1 MKKIIFFIFLF
12 FNAYSLFSAT
22 WYVRT
27 TGNDGTG
34 VGTIGNP
41 YLTLNKALSVISA
54 GDIIDVGSGTF
65 SGALN
70 RGQTTSLNV
79 TIQGAG
85 LGTTIFDCGSAARWI
100 SVTGAAN
107 VTIATLTV
115 QNTSVAGNG
124 SGINFTSTGTLTIS
138 TVAFSSCVA
147 TGGNSG
153 GAIYITSAKQINF
166 TAT

>member
-79 TIQGAG
+79 TIQGAE
-85 LGTTIFDCGSAARWI
+85 
-100 SVTGAAN
+100 N
-107 VTIATLTV
+107 
-115 QNTSVAGNG
+115 NE
-124 SGINFTSTGTLTIS
+124 
-138 TVAFSSCVA
+138 
-147 TGGNSG
+147 
-153 GAIYITSAKQINF
+153 
-166 TAT
+166 